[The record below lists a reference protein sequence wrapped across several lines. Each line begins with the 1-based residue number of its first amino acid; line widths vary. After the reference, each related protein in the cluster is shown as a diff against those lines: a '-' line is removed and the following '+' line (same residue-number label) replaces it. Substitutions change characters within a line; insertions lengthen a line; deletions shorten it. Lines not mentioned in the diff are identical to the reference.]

1 MARVKP
7 LDLAVVQEWL
17 AARES
22 GPFTDDAVRHLQ
34 SLIIDPLCLVVVS
47 RTAQPGISTYEADG
61 TCIRLVPPLPAL
73 KPTVYAVQGDD
84 GRWQMHRER
93 QVRGL
98 SPASEKASIGSPP
111 PPSFSLKYLL
121 VRSRRS
127 IHLSVNCGTRP
138 A

>member
-47 RTAQPGISTYEADG
+47 RTAQPGI
-61 TCIRLVPPLPAL
+61 RRMKQMVPVL
-73 KPTVYAVQGDD
+73 D
-84 GRWQMHRER
+84 
-93 QVRGL
+93 
-98 SPASEKASIGSPP
+98 
-111 PPSFSLKYLL
+111 
-121 VRSRRS
+121 
-127 IHLSVNCGTRP
+127 
-138 A
+138 